1 MRFLFGLFLGAVL
14 TLFVA
19 TAFDAPT
26 HALVDKGK
34 ASWQDFLLVTGDALF
49 EFPELKEVMPD
60 ENVAAGEAPHAGAAP
75 GADTPSMAPAPTP
88 EMAIEKAPDTTPVV
102 TPVMNGRDMEADTE
116 VHLSADEPRD
126 LQALLAVEQP
136 VEDAPTS
143 AFAAFT
149 AMEGELPAQSV
160 WVPFR
165 SQMSAQGFA
174 KRLTGQLD
182 HPFAVNREGPGR
194 YQVSFDYESERQ
206 RLDVLGQVQSLTG
219 QELP

>member
-1 MRFLFGLFLGAVL
+1 MRFLFGLLLGAVL

-34 ASWQDFLLVTGDALF
+34 ASWQDFLLATGDALF
-49 EFPELKEVMPD
+49 EFPELTEGKPD
-60 ENVAAGEAPHAGAAP
+60 DSAGDGTTIEAATPWRVAEP
-75 GADTPSMAPAPTP
+75 
-88 EMAIEKAPDTTPVV
+88 APDTTIEMVPEVVPDMAPVSDG
-102 TPVMNGRDMEADTE
+102 PDMEADTD
-116 VHLSADEPRD
+116 VRLSVDEPRD
-126 LQALLAVEQP
+126 LQELLAAGYP
-136 VEDAPTS
+136 AEDTPGS
-143 AFAAFT
+143 AFATIA
-149 AMEGELPAQSV
+149 AIDGEVPVQSV

-194 YQVSFDYESERQ
+194 YQVSFNYESESQ

>member
-34 ASWQDFLLVTGDALF
+34 ASWQDFLLATGDALF
-49 EFPELKEVMPD
+49 EFPELKEVTPD
-60 ENVAAGEAPHAGAAP
+60 ENVAAGEAPHVGATP
-75 GADTPSMAPAPTP
+75 GADIPSMTPAPTP

-102 TPVMNGRDMEADTE
+102 TPVMTPVMDGRDMEADTD
-116 VHLSADEPRD
+116 VHVSVEEPRD
-126 LQALLAVEQP
+126 LQTLLAAEQ
-136 VEDAPTS
+136 T
-143 AFAAFT
+143 
-149 AMEGELPAQSV
+149 V

-194 YQVSFDYESERQ
+194 YQVSFDYESESQ